1 MSKEERNA
9 HYGRGKQEKD
19 IYYDHRFKTPTLRN
33 LTLTAPYFHDA
44 TQATIEDAVK
54 AMMKYEIGKNI
65 SEDEV
70 KLLVEFLETLTGEI
84 PQK

>member
-1 MSKEERNA
+1 
-9 HYGRGKQEKD
+9 
-19 IYYDHRFKTPTLRN
+19 
-33 LTLTAPYFHDA
+33 
-44 TQATIEDAVK
+44 
-54 AMMKYEIGKNI
+54 MMKYEIGKNI